1 MASVLTIPDRFFDAF
16 PVVLV
21 YLLLVGI
28 GLGAFEL
35 GYRLGRWYQRR
46 TPDEKEGT
54 TGLLVSSLLALLAFL
69 LAFSIGMAASRYD
82 TRRGLVLAEANA
94 IGTTFLRAGYLPAP
108 YGAQTQTMLRE
119 YVPLRITVNDN
130 DQLISNYVRTI
141 ELQNAIW
148 ALAEELARAYPNS
161 TVLALYIESV
171 NQMFDLQNE
180 RVVAGIYARVPE
192 TVLYM
197 LLIGGL
203 LTVGMVGYNAG
214 LTGKRSFASAV
225 ILIVVMT
232 AVITLVIDLDRPRDG
247 LLTVS
252 QQALLDLEASIGVP
266 E

>member
-1 MASVLTIPDRFFDAF
+1 MPYIPTIPDHFLDSMPILLA
-16 PVVLV
+16 
-21 YLLLVGI
+21 YLFIVAI

-35 GYRLGRWYQRR
+35 GYRLGRWYQKR

-54 TGLLVSSLLALLAFL
+54 TGLLVGSLLALLAFL
-69 LAFSIGMAASRYD
+69 LAFTIGMAASRYD

-108 YGAQTQTMLRE
+108 YDAQSQNLLRE
-119 YVPLRITVNDN
+119 YVPLRISVNDN

-141 ELQNAIW
+141 EIQDELW
-148 ALAEELARAYPNS
+148 ALTEELAREFPDS
-161 TVLALYIESV
+161 TVLAIYIESV
-171 NQMFDLQNE
+171 NEMFDLQNE

-197 LLIGGL
+197 LLIGGV

-214 LTGKRSFASAV
+214 LTRKRSFVSAV
-225 ILIVVMT
+225 ILIVLMS
-232 AVITLVIDLDRPRDG
+232 AVIMLVIDLDRPRDG

-252 QQALLDLEASIGVP
+252 QQALIDVQNSIGAP